1 MPMHYEKQNDSHQT
15 IVIVGHTEFG
25 AASIPVIAGPCA
37 VESREQLQA
46 VASTLRDIGL
56 TCIRAGAYKPRTSP
70 YAFQGMQEE
79 GLKLLREIHDDY
91 GLSVVSEVMSIEHIT
106 VAQPYVD
113 CLQVGSRNMQNFEL
127 LKALG
132 QQSKPVLLKR
142 GLAATVEEFLMAA
155 EYILASGNPNVI
167 LCERGIRSYDP
178 AFRNVLDLAAV
189 ALLKERTHLPIIVDP
204 SHATGKRSLIA
215 PTAKAALAVGAD
227 GLIIEAHP
235 EPEKSVSD
243 AAQAISLED
252 LADMMSGL
260 STVSQAVGR
269 SLLSQRPSLV

>member
-1 MPMHYEKQNDSHQT
+1 MSMHYQKQADSHQT
-15 IVIVGHTEFG
+15 IVTIGYTEFG
-25 AASIPVIAGPCA
+25 ATAIPVIAGPCA

-46 VASTLRDIGL
+46 VASTLRDLGI
-56 TCIRAGAYKPRTSP
+56 TCMRAGAYKPRTSP
-70 YAFQGMQEE
+70 YSFQGMLEE
-79 GLKLLREIHDDY
+79 GLKLLREIRYEY
-91 GLSVVSEVMSIEHIT
+91 GLSIVSEVMSIEQIET
-106 VAQPYVD
+106 AQPYVD

-132 QQSKPVLLKR
+132 QQSKPILLKR

-155 EYILASGNPNVI
+155 EYILAEGNPNVI

-204 SHATGKRSLIA
+204 SHATGKRSLIT
-215 PTAKAALAVGAD
+215 PTSKAALAVGAD

-235 EPEKSVSD
+235 QPEKSISD
-243 AAQAISLED
+243 AAQAISLDD
-252 LADMMSGL
+252 LVAMMSGL
-260 STVSQAVGR
+260 HAITQAMGR
-269 SLLSQRPSLV
+269 SLVSQSPSLV